1 MGTYLLAV
9 QTSLAH
15 GLSAALRR
23 RRTHVAFALIILP
36 ALIPLLILLVPHEH
50 GNDEPTRGQVL
61 ALMIETFYIGGVT
74 PLLAL
79 FFAAMLVGEDVE
91 SQTVSYLLSR
101 PIPRT
106 AWLIGKFLS
115 YLIVCSGLIA
125 ASILTLS
132 LTVLPLLDTPST
144 KVSAITLL
152 RYEGVAAMAL
162 LGYGAICMLLGALVR
177 HPVII
182 AALLFFGWQRIALL
196 SPGATDFLTVQKYT
210 TALLPGGGQNV
221 ASLIGGAANDLFNS
235 KVDISPLTAIYV
247 LVLLAGACLALAGV
261 TVRRREYTM
270 PAAVTD

>member
-1 MGTYLLAV
+1 MGAYLLAV
-9 QTSLAH
+9 HTTLAH

-36 ALIPLLILLVPHEH
+36 ALIPLLILLVPHTH
-50 GNDEPTRGQVL
+50 GSDEPTRGQVL
-61 ALMIETFYIGGVT
+61 MLMIETFYIGGVT

-91 SQTVSYLLSR
+91 SQTISYLLTR

-125 ASILTLS
+125 ASILTLRLS
-132 LTVLPLLDTPST
+132 VLPLLDTPST
-144 KVSAITLL
+144 TVGALTLL

-162 LGYGAICMLLGALVR
+162 LGYGAICMLLGALFR
-177 HPVII
+177 HPII
-182 AALLFFGWQRIALL
+182 IGALLFFGWQRIALL
-196 SPGATDFLTVQKYT
+196 SPGATDFLTIQKYT
-210 TALLPGGGQNV
+210 TALLPGGGGNV
-221 ASLIGGAANDLFNS
+221 ASLIGGATSGLFNS
-235 KVDISPLTAIYV
+235 KVAVSPPIAMLV
-247 LVLLAGACLALAGV
+247 LVLIAVGCIALAGV
-261 TVRRREYTM
+261 TVRYREYTV

>member
-1 MGTYLLAV
+1 MGAYLLAV
-9 QTSLAH
+9 HTTLAH

-36 ALIPLLILLVPHEH
+36 ALIPLLILLVPHTH
-50 GNDEPTRGQVL
+50 GSDEPTRGQVL
-61 ALMIETFYIGGVT
+61 MLMIETFYIGGVT

-91 SQTVSYLLSR
+91 SQTISYLLTR

-125 ASILTLS
+125 ASILTLRLS
-132 LTVLPLLDTPST
+132 VLPLLDTPST
-144 KVSAITLL
+144 TVGALTLL

-162 LGYGAICMLLGALVR
+162 LGYGAICMLLGALFR
-177 HPVII
+177 HPII
-182 AALLFFGWQRIALL
+182 IGALLFFGWQRIALL
-196 SPGATDFLTVQKYT
+196 SPGATDFLTIQKYT
-210 TALLPGGGQNV
+210 TALLPGGGGNV
-221 ASLIGGAANDLFNS
+221 ASLIGGATSGLFNS
-235 KVDISPLTAIYV
+235 KVAVSPPIAMLV
-247 LVLLAGACLALAGV
+247 LVLIAVGCIALAGV
-261 TVRRREYTM
+261 TVRHREYTV